1 MVFFLYFFK
10 AFNTN
15 SSRPRAP
22 PSNCAPAIL
31 ATVMTSGPTT
41 YTYENSSQRES
52 KPGMLAS
59 VSKSLYKKKK
69 NEKHGHRPKRSRF
82 NVDAS
87 DETLCASCE
96 RRNTEKGKWGRERR
110 GQEVKDGEDGRN
122 GKGSEGRYD
131 GRPGGCGRPVYMFSN
146 WSTRRFVLPLRI
158 SRRVLYLSRPCR
170 TFSWWSMSLRVSLAS
185 SFIRESSLLRISS

>member
-15 SSRPRAP
+15 SEASSTPLK
-22 PSNCAPAIL
+22 NCAPAIL

-69 NEKHGHRPKRSRF
+69 
-82 NVDAS
+82 
-87 DETLCASCE
+87 
-96 RRNTEKGKWGRERR
+96 RNTGTDQSDPVSTSTPVTKPFARVVNGATRIRGSGDEEGGGGR
-110 GQEVKDGEDGRN
+110 
-122 GKGSEGRYD
+122 
-131 GRPGGCGRPVYMFSN
+131 
-146 WSTRRFVLPLRI
+146 
-158 SRRVLYLSRPCR
+158 
-170 TFSWWSMSLRVSLAS
+170 
-185 SFIRESSLLRISS
+185 